1 MEASWD
7 VRLRRARSRVA
18 EVGDGIRSSNGAW
31 TFGGDVPASFDD
43 HIARSIPSY
52 AACHDL
58 VVDIADHLVPA
69 HGRCYDLG
77 CSTGVLTGRLAERL
91 AARGAE
97 VIGIDREPGMLQIAT
112 ERCAKLPSVR
122 FETTALEDLDFAR
135 ADLVVSYYTLQ
146 FVPVANRQQVVD
158 RIARALEP
166 TGALLLFEKVL
177 APTARD
183 QEMAAGVYVDWKRRQ
198 GYGDDEI
205 GAKTRSLRG
214 VLSPLSH
221 DENEEMLRRA
231 GFTEMTQVFRWMI
244 FDGLVARV

>member
-1 MEASWD
+1 
-7 VRLRRARSRVA
+7 VRLRRATRRVS
-18 EVGDGIRSSNGAW
+18 EVGDGIRASNGAW
-31 TFGGDVPASFDD
+31 TFGGDVPANFDD

-52 AACHDL
+52 AACHEL

-77 CSTGVLTGRLAERL
+77 CSTGVLTARLAERL

-97 VIGIDREPGMLQIAT
+97 VIGIDREPGMVQLAG
-112 ERCAKLPSVR
+112 ERCAQLPSVR
-122 FETTALEDLDFAR
+122 FESTALEDLDFTR

-146 FVPVANRQQVVD
+146 FVPIAYRQQVVD
-158 RIARALEP
+158 RIARSLRP
-166 TGALLLFEKVL
+166 SGALLLFEKVL

-183 QEMAAGVYVDWKRRQ
+183 QEMAAGVYADWKRRQ

-205 GAKTRSLRG
+205 GAKSRSLRG

-221 DENEEMLRRA
+221 DENEAMLRRA
-231 GFTEMTQVFRWMI
+231 GFTQIAQVFRWMI
-244 FDGLVARV
+244 FEGLLARV